1 MQYFWLGCCL
11 CALIVSDNHPQ
22 LTLKKIPSCPG
33 CSWWGVIEVTK
44 FISTEVKRAVT
55 GDPWIEIP
63 LFPSL
68 SLGNKT
74 KEKAAAGHCNVYPQT
89 VHFLAYSSQYL
100 FFIQGYFVLLWYFL
114 WPDLREE
121 CQPLLNVY
129 YTSRFMCVWINP
141 ASLQSISVSHISAI
155 LKISAVKKTLLHS
168 LPKAS
173 GSWPSWHGMNPAQCQ
188 LTSWGHLHVPSP
200 VISSAGRC
208 ARSNS
213 QGLCFRNT
221 NGWGYTTCHTLA
233 TLCFNEELFSDSTR
247 ETVGVSTSRNVGEW
261 NLKQNLAAC
270 KLFIT

>member
-55 GDPWIEIP
+55 RDPWIEIP

-74 KEKAAAGHCNVYPQT
+74 KEKAAAGHCSVYPQT

-100 FFIQGYFVLLWYFL
+100 FFIEGYFVLLWYFL

-129 YTSRFMCVWINP
+129 YTSRFVCVWISP

-155 LKISAVKKTLLHS
+155 LKISAIKKTLA
-168 LPKAS
+168 LPSKSIWELTLMAWHESSSVPAHLLGAS
-173 GSWPSWHGMNPAQCQ
+173 ACPFPRHQ
-188 LTSWGHLHVPSP
+188 L
-200 VISSAGRC
+200 C
-208 ARSNS
+208 
-213 QGLCFRNT
+213 
-221 NGWGYTTCHTLA
+221 
-233 TLCFNEELFSDSTR
+233 R
-247 ETVGVSTSRNVGEW
+247 EM
-261 NLKQNLAAC
+261 C
-270 KLFIT
+270 PF